1 VELTLKKIKKSYEL
15 PVLKEI
21 DLELVGYKSI
31 GIIGKS
37 GCGKSTLLR
46 LLAGIEMADAGEI
59 AINNISLDKKN
70 LREYQNRI
78 GMVFQNHNLFPHLSL
93 IENISLI
100 LEKRKGYEKEKAEK
114 TGKDLLKQLHL
125 EKEMYKKPSKV
136 SGGQAQR
143 ASIARALSTNPQLI
157 FMDEPTAALDPI
169 LTKEVLE
176 AVLSLRQSG
185 RHFIFV
191 THEINFVKKFAD
203 YVIFMNDGKIH
214 EKGEVGILNNPD
226 TEELK
231 KFLEHEQF

>member
-1 VELTLKKIKKSYEL
+1 MELILNKIKKSYEL
-15 PVLKEI
+15 PVLKNI
-21 DLELVGYKSI
+21 NLELSGYKSI

-46 LLAGIEMADAGEI
+46 LMAGIETADAGDI
-59 AINNISLDKKN
+59 TINKVSVDKDNI
-70 LREYQNRI
+70 REYQNRI
-78 GMVFQNHNLFPHLSL
+78 GMVFQNHNLFPNLSL
-93 IENISLI
+93 LRNITLI
-100 LEKRKGYEKEKAEK
+100 LEKRRGYEKEEAEK
-114 TGKDLLKQLHL
+114 VGKTLLKQLHL
-125 EKEMYKKPSKV
+125 ENEMHKKPSKV

-143 ASIARALSTNPQLI
+143 AAIARALSTDPQLI

-176 AVLSLRQSG
+176 AVISLRQSG

-214 EKGEVGILNNPD
+214 EKGEVDVLTNPA